1 MLSTLYIYNS
11 FLSNNDSYCRMV
23 ICFLLYHD
31 IYACMIIHTPVL
43 YSHNDSHFCM
53 TIYILHSRKSLR
65 NLKYDDSHSHIVKFV
80 ISYDISSYNIRCDG
94 SSGNCT
100 LGYNSYVFI
109 LSYYE
114 SHSLYIFILS
124 HLRSRTPIYKSYC
137 SPITSRHFSS
147 THDY

>member
-1 MLSTLYIYNS
+1 
-11 FLSNNDSYCRMV
+11 MV

-65 NLKYDDSHSHIVKFV
+65 TLKYDDSHSHIVKFV

-137 SPITSRHFSS
+137 CITSPILPSRVVIFHPHMIISILE
-147 THDY
+147 